1 MAAMRQMCE
10 DYRPHVTEN
19 VQGIWLA
26 SSYLLPPSRTATVH
40 GSSWPWGGEGM
51 I

>member
-19 VQGIWLA
+19 VQGISLA
-26 SSYLLPPSRTATVH
+26 GIIIPTTS
-40 GSSWPWGGEGM
+40 
-51 I
+51 